1 MYDWGVMK
9 YVDSVQ
15 NSFSQVNTKL
25 EDIIEFYDCIMD
37 YDSEL
42 KEYVESLLEKTLIGY
57 KSYLYKNNIP
67 LDMIPRNIKEH
78 MKKEK
83 SYVKA

>member
-1 MYDWGVMK
+1 MK

-15 NSFSQVNTKL
+15 NGFAEVNTKL

-37 YDSEL
+37 DDSEL
-42 KEYVESLLEKTLIGY
+42 KEYVESLLKKTLIGY

-67 LDMIPRNIKEH
+67 LDMIPENIKEH
-78 MKKEK
+78 MQKEK